1 MFKYK
6 SKINMANTKSNS
18 LRVGIPKEIVK
29 ILGVSAGDKIQ
40 WNVDVNMDNGK
51 VSVIAEKSE

>member
-29 ILGVSAGDKIQ
+29 ILEVSAGDKIQ